1 MSTEKKID
9 SKKEEILQI
18 ARELFLTQGY
28 TKTSIRQIA
37 SKVHISVG
45 LTAYHF
51 KSKREMAVEIV
62 RRIFHRL
69 AGYTKMYVNRHETPV
84 LYSATLICLNY
95 TALSQTPYRSFY
107 EDILREDI
115 LLDVLIETGVE
126 TYICIRD
133 KYCPWMSD
141 EETEKMGWYGNYV
154 SASMERSLVLY
165 QGMKPLIE
173 GTIPEIILKASL
185 GMWHFKGD
193 VQVIEEA
200 GRKGREIV
208 EKIMEN
214 HKNII

>member
-1 MSTEKKID
+1 MRTEKRND
-9 SKKEEILQI
+9 SKKEEILQG
-18 ARELFLTQGY
+18 ARELFLSQGY

-37 SKVHISVG
+37 AKVQISVG

-51 KSKREMAVEIV
+51 KNKREMAVEIV

-69 AGYTKMYVNRHETPV
+69 AGYTKMYVNRHESPV

-95 TALSQTPYRSFY
+95 TVLSQPSYRLFY

-115 LLDVLIETGVE
+115 LLDVIIETGVE
-126 TYICIRD
+126 TYWCIRD

-141 EETEKMGWYGNYV
+141 EETERLGWYGNYV

-165 QGMKPLIE
+165 QGMKPLVP

-200 GRKGREIV
+200 GRKAGEIV
-208 EKIMEN
+208 YQILMK